1 VVSDRVRAAWIDVV
15 LLALLGVLVSLVAG
29 QGHVGHWTSYDNGF
43 PTDHHG
49 VQINLRGGWFVVW
62 CVMALL
68 YYSTLEAWF
77 GQTIG
82 KALTGVYVVD
92 LNGGAPSGK
101 AVVLRTAGR
110 IIDVLPVFYLFGWFV
125 MNSGQGPRQRLGDR
139 LAGTTVIGDRPLP
152 PGRY

>member
-15 LLALLGVLVSLVAG
+15 LLALLGVVVSLVAG

-82 KALTGVYVVD
+82 KTLTATGWRARPLSATGHCRPGVT
-92 LNGGAPSGK
+92 S
-101 AVVLRTAGR
+101 RER
-110 IIDVLPVFYLFGWFV
+110 RQRRDVLACRHRR
-125 MNSGQGPRQRLGDR
+125 SRRTR
-139 LAGTTVIGDRPLP
+139 RRCRATARSSRTIAGASCNDPLMHSQ
-152 PGRY
+152 

>member
-1 VVSDRVRAAWIDVV
+1 MSDRVRAAWIDVV
-15 LLALLGVLVSLVAG
+15 LLALVGVVISLLSG
-29 QGHVGHWTSYDNGF
+29 EGHVGHWTSYDDGF
-43 PTDHHG
+43 TTDHHG
-49 VQINLRGGWFVVW
+49 AQINLNGGWFVVW
-62 CVMALL
+62 CVVALL

-110 IIDVLPVFYLFGWFV
+110 IIDVVPVFYLVGW
-125 MNSGQGPRQRLGDR
+125 MRDEQRAGPAPARGRSARRNDRHQRP
-139 LAGTTVIGDRPLP
+139 AIAAQA
-152 PGRY
+152 

>member
-15 LLALLGVLVSLVAG
+15 LLALLGVVVSLVSG

-82 KALTGVYVVD
+82 KALTGVYVVNLD
-92 LNGGAPSGK
+92 GGAPSGK

-110 IIDVLPVFYLFGWFV
+110 IIDVLPVFYLIGWCV
-125 MNSGQGPRQRLGDR
+125 MNCGQGPRQRLGDR
-139 LAGTTVIGDRPLP
+139 LAGTTVIGDRPLRP
-152 PGRY
+152 ERY